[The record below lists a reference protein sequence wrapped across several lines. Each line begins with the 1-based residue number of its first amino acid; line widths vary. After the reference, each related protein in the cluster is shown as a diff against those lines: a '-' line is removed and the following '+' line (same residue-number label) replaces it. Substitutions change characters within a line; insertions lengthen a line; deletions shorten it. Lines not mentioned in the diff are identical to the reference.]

1 MTAQATW
8 YRSRWAL
15 ISGGI
20 VLFAAIL
27 ALAAPYVFNVDHFR
41 PLIDRFLEASTG
53 HTVTIEVLRF
63 HLLPTARLQ
72 AANVHVRNPQGFPSG
87 DAVVI
92 GSIDLGIALRP
103 LLSRRL
109 EITRIALN
117 DVQVNV
123 LHNTAGRSN
132 LGGPPA
138 PDTDDPVPPA
148 AERAAVSLGRVGT
161 VTVTNAQIAF
171 GPALRVTGLRATMNA
186 VDVNAAD
193 WAKQLEITANL
204 AGAEVTSS
212 QLTKPLRV
220 TSGEL
225 RVKNT
230 GAQAKFSVSLEDARA
245 DASITVSAY
254 NPLVVRFGLAVPEL
268 NVATFSQ
275 VMGRRD
281 GAGGPPASAGPKR
294 FLAGGTVKIA
304 KLVAHPL
311 TLSNVNASLRVHTT
325 SLEIAAFSLAGYGG
339 TAAGSGVVTYSA
351 RGVPATVSARIR
363 GVNLTQLLGAMGSGA
378 AKITG
383 TLQATARLS
392 VSLGGDIRR
401 TLAGTGTF
409 AVADGSFPGM
419 EMQISLAKLAQAS
432 QVDVPGGTTK
442 FRLFSGNVRIANQRI
457 SSSNLTLDAVGFVST
472 AQGSMGF
479 DGTLNFTG
487 TGHLTARAGAAPPSG
502 NVLQRIGQ
510 GITGTV
516 ARGLQGVR
524 VPFTLK
530 GTLASPQFTLAG
542 SVVVTEE
549 PLRRQ
554 QEPRESPGD

>member
-20 VLFAAIL
+20 VLVAIL
-27 ALAAPYVFNVDHFR
+27 LAIAAPYLFNVDHFR
-41 PLIDRFLEASTG
+41 PLIDRFLESSTG
-53 HTVTIEVLRF
+53 HKVTIESLRF
-63 HLLPTARLQ
+63 HLLPTARVQ
-72 AANVHVRNPQGFPSG
+72 AANVRVQNPQGFPAG

-103 LLSRRL
+103 LLARRL
-109 EITRIALN
+109 EVTRIALN
-117 DVQVNV
+117 DVQVNL
-123 LHNTAGRSN
+123 LHNASGRSN

-138 PDTDDPVPPA
+138 PDTDDPVPA
-148 AERAAVSLGRVGT
+148 SGGRAVVSLGRVGA

-186 VDVNAAD
+186 VDLSAAD
-193 WAKQLEITANL
+193 WTQQLAITANL
-204 AGAEVTSS
+204 ADAEVTTS

-220 TSGEL
+220 TSGDL
-225 RVKNT
+225 RVKST
-230 GAQAKFSVSLEDARA
+230 GAQARFSVSLEDARA
-245 DASITVSAY
+245 DATITVSAY
-254 NPLVVRFGLAVPEL
+254 NPLTVRFALTVPEL
-268 NVATFSQ
+268 NAAALSQ

-281 GAGGPPASAGPKR
+281 GAGGPPAGAGPKR

-363 GVNLTQLLGAMGSGA
+363 GVNLAQLLGAMGSGA

-401 TLAGTGTF
+401 TVAGTGTF
-409 AVADGSFPGM
+409 AVANGSFPGM
-419 EMQISLAKLAQAS
+419 EMQISLAKLAKAFQI
-432 QVDVPGGTTK
+432 DVAGGTTK
-442 FRLFSGNVRIANQRI
+442 FQLFSGSVRVANQRVTAT
-457 SSSNLTLDAVGFVST
+457 NLTLDAVGFVST

-487 TGHLTARAGAAPPSG
+487 TGHLAARAGPSPPPA
-502 NVLQRIGQ
+502 NVLQRIEQ
-510 GITGTV
+510 GIAGTV

-524 VPFTLK
+524 VPFTLT
-530 GTLASPQFTLAG
+530 GTLTSPQFTLAG

-549 PLRRQ
+549 LPPRQ
-554 QEPRESPGD
+554 QQPKESPAD